1 MRQFAK
7 PKIIVSK
14 CLEFDACRYNAEMI
28 PDATI
33 RNLQPFVT
41 FIPVCPEVE
50 IGLGVPR
57 ETIRMVEENG
67 VNRLVQPSTREDVT
81 EKMKQFSNDFLQTIS
96 DVDGFIL
103 KNRSP
108 SCGTRDVK
116 IYSGFEKAPVKG
128 KGSGLFGGAVI
139 KNFRIFQLKKRVDCR
154 ILLLENISLQDCL
167 QSRITK

>member
-7 PKIIVSK
+7 PIIVVSK
-14 CLEFDACRYNAEMI
+14 CLEFDACRYNGEMV
-28 PDATI
+28 PDLTI

-50 IGLGVPR
+50 IGLGTPR
-57 ETIRMVEENG
+57 ETIRIVEKNG
-67 VNRLVQPSTREDVT
+67 ANRLVQPSIREDVT
-81 EKMKQFSNDFLQTIS
+81 EKMNEFSNAFLQTLPE
-96 DVDGFIL
+96 VDGFIL

-116 IYSGFEKAPVKG
+116 IYSGFEKGPVKG
-128 KGSGLFGGAVI
+128 KGTGLFGGAVI
-139 KNFRIFQLKKRVDCR
+139 KNFRIFQLKKKVDCR
-154 ILLLENISLQDCL
+154 ILLLESISLQDCL